1 MPMTVGQAA
10 ELLGVT
16 PDRVRQLIR
25 LGRLHAE
32 RFGRAWMVDETD
44 ASRVAALVRPGG
56 RPLSPGAA
64 WAEIRRLERGGPR
77 PDFGTLR
84 STAATLRGRSGAD
97 RCHVHPAAHRR
108 MAEDQRL
115 VAGGAAAAA
124 AHGAPVIVVPPL
136 DFYVRAGDL
145 ASVVADYKPVRGI
158 PNLTLRPVENS
169 VWPFNDGARMVGPV
183 VSLLDLLDAGDRGAE
198 EATTIWPSGS

>member
-1 MPMTVGQAA
+1 MPLTVGQAA

-25 LGRLHAE
+25 VGRLHAE

-44 ASRVAALVRPGG
+44 ASRVAAVARPAG

-77 PDFGTLR
+77 PDFGALR
-84 STAATLRGRSGAD
+84 STAASLRARSGEY
-97 RCHVHPAAHRR
+97 RFHVHPAAHRR

-136 DFYVRAGDL
+136 DFYVRTGDL
-145 ASVVADYKPVRGI
+145 AAVVADYHPVKGVR
-158 PNLTLRPVENS
+158 NLTLRPVGES
-169 VWPFNDGARMVGPV
+169 VWPFSDGARIAGPV